1 MTIETRLCSR
11 VHCSAVCKSRRLEP
25 LPAETEREGATESKT
40 RKHQVCNKD
49 SQITSLDLRGKVLRD
64 VPEDVR
70 RQMLNFQE
78 PLNFR

>member
-1 MTIETRLCSR
+1 MCTAQLSVTRADLNRS
-11 VHCSAVCKSRRLEP
+11 
-25 LPAETEREGATESKT
+25 LPRPKGEGATESKT

-70 RQMLNFQE
+70 RQMLKFQE